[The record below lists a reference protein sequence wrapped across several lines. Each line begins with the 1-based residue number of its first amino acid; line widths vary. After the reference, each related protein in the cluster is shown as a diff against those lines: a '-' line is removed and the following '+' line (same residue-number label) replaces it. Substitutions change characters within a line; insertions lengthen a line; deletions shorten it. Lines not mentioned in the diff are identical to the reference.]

1 MSTIGY
7 KVAQSSGNRVL
18 ITLLIPPDALT
29 NMNRYSIAVKE
40 NAPIDMIAEGL
51 TNRGRFQVRIL
62 WSIVAIIMIILYCIF
77 N

>member
-1 MSTIGY
+1 MIFMVMVS
-7 KVAQSSGNRVL
+7 
-18 ITLLIPPDALT
+18 LLTSAKD
-29 NMNRYSIAVKE
+29 NFAVKE